1 MGLNIKMSAIVFF
14 LKRVDFERRRKIFGL
29 VGFLLAGVII
39 GDCVCGGSPSIARQ
53 ICGKLIKV

>member
-1 MGLNIKMSAIVFF
+1 MGLNIKMSAIVFSLNEWI
-14 LKRVDFERRRKIFGL
+14 LKGEKIFGF

>member
-1 MGLNIKMSAIVFF
+1 MGLNIQMSAIVFSLNEWI
-14 LKRVDFERRRKIFGL
+14 LKGERQSL